1 MLVEKP
7 FSKPFF
13 LYLMTLLVLHLV
25 DELDI
30 CGPVHSCWM
39 YPIEQA
45 TKNLKGY
52 ICNLCKPEGSVVK
65 GYIFDEALGLYTK
78 YMQNFQTMR
87 RHIWNVNEEEGWVGE
102 DLEGVPKPKTLI
114 IELQNIARLYVCK
127 NHETLFPW
135 LK

>member
-1 MLVEKP
+1 MLVENP
-7 FSKPFF
+7 FSKPSFF
-13 LYLMTLLVLHLV
+13 YLMIHLVLHLV

-52 ICNLCKPEGSVVK
+52 IRNLCKPEGSVAK

-87 RHIWNVNEEEGWVGE
+87 LQF
-102 DLEGVPKPKTLI
+102 DPI
-114 IELQNIARLYVCK
+114 IGALK
-127 NHETLFPW
+127 NNLHLVHPLLTNL
-135 LK
+135 